1 MIGSMRATSLGSLLP
16 DLLHRELSVQSRLV
30 QPKLQSSWQYHI
42 TGGSLCH
49 HWVLHSRVSQPHLLR
64 MQPQKKVAATGWAI
78 TSHLYF
84 SGREKGKKPGFM
96 STPLLSGAEGHWR
109 LQFVAYKAQICL
121 LFIRTQL
128 VLREILLNS
137 HYVYRTIFTNLG
149 LVLFSFDFFSKTF
162 YQEEDF
168 TLPPLVILENSWP
181 LQFYLFNYTES
192 VSLMKKYY
200 WNQEGQ
206 GWVCLFVCFCLS
218 AFLLGFQSIES
229 VGFASL
235 VIHRNHPSL
244 PCDYLLLLSC

>member
-16 DLLHRELSVQSRLV
+16 DLLHRELSVWSRLV

-64 MQPQKKVAATGWAI
+64 MQPQKKVTATGWAI
-78 TSHLYF
+78 TSHLHF
-84 SGREKGKKPGFM
+84 SGREKGKKPGFV

-121 LFIRTQL
+121 VFIRTQL

-149 LVLFSFDFFSKTF
+149 LVLISFQKCFIRRKTSHRLPLSFQRTPGLFSFIFSI
-162 YQEEDF
+162 
-168 TLPPLVILENSWP
+168 ILS
-181 LQFYLFNYTES
+181 QF
-192 VSLMKKYY
+192 
-200 WNQEGQ
+200 
-206 GWVCLFVCFCLS
+206 
-218 AFLLGFQSIES
+218 
-229 VGFASL
+229 
-235 VIHRNHPSL
+235 H
-244 PCDYLLLLSC
+244 